1 MFDRIQKIGTI
12 NGSNNLI
19 INGDVIANEEIL
31 TTVATQLL
39 RSDLERLSQ
48 EARAEMEMCVNECTQ
63 KVAEQV
69 VEKKLEEKLT
79 EFVRPATQ
87 LAFYSTLRGY
97 TRSET
102 QEQREMMVD
111 SIIDWIQNNWNT
123 TERMIIDTALEILPK
138 LTPATLSTIGLLQLR
153 HQLITGP
160 IGMMVDHFFS
170 RLTPLVEQMA
180 GIGILETEY
189 LKQEKLILPLPAM
202 RSVIPFVEYMKQTYD
217 LFFRKSLPDGVYESY
232 CLEHPEAGEAI
243 MDKPIRS
250 CMMWKNGVGNSEWGF
265 CISNSNMLRQM
276 LMERHQEYIIPHVE
290 ALMDMMTPFT
300 EQEVKAYFLKFTPV
314 WEKVITLFSS
324 EVFTKYKLS
333 IVGNY
338 IGGKVL
344 AKVNHGT
351 PLPLTEYN
359 KQIL

>member
-1 MFDRIQKIGTI
+1 MFERIQYVGIVI
-12 NGSNNLI
+12 GSNNLI
-19 INGDVIANEEIL
+19 INGDVIDNGKIL
-31 TTVATQLL
+31 TTVATHVMRQ
-39 RSDLERLSQ
+39 DLEQVSQ
-48 EARAEMEMCVNECTQ
+48 EAREEMKACVNECTQ
-63 KVAEQV
+63 KVAEEV
-69 VEKKLEEKLT
+69 VTRKLEEKLI
-79 EFVRPATQ
+79 EFSRPATQ

-97 TRSET
+97 IRSET
-102 QEQREMMVD
+102 IEQREMMVD
-111 SIIDWIQNNWNT
+111 SLIDWIQENWNT

-160 IGMMVDHFFS
+160 IGMMVDQFFS
-170 RLTPLVEQMA
+170 RLTTLVEQMA

-202 RSVIPFVEYMKQTYD
+202 RSAIPFVEYMMQTYD
-217 LFFRKSLPDGVYESY
+217 LFFRKPLPAGVYENY
-232 CLEHPEAGEAI
+232 CMEHPEAGESV
-243 MDKPIRS
+243 MDKPIKS
-250 CMMWKNGVGNSEWGF
+250 CMMWKNGAGNNEWGF
-265 CISNSNMLRQM
+265 CISNSNMLKKM
-276 LMERHQEYIIPHVE
+276 LVERHQEYIIPHVD

-300 EQEVKAYFLKFTPV
+300 EQEVKAYLLKFTPA
-314 WEKVITLFSS
+314 WERVIELFSS
-324 EVFTKYKLS
+324 EVFSKYKLS

-359 KQIL
+359 KQLL